1 MDKKILIIEEHP
13 VVTESLKQMVFNTD
27 AGIESITIVTGNKE
41 LNFLNGQH
49 FDIVILDIYLPDLSR
64 LEYGLFNK
72 SINPDQKILVI
83 ISVSQLSMIELLI
96 RKGVNG
102 IILKTSHLCEIKEA
116 VQSVLDGNFF
126 LGRKLKELMNGEI
139 VKNSHKPALTKR
151 ENEILSLISD
161 GLTNHGIADKLFISC
176 STVDSHRKSLLLK
189 FNVNNTARLIK
200 VAVSQGIIS

>member
-27 AGIESITIVTGNKE
+27 GGIESITIVNGNKE
-41 LNFLNGQH
+41 LNFLKGQH
-49 FDIVILDIYLPDLSR
+49 FDIIILDIYLPDLNR
-64 LEYGLFNK
+64 VDYCLVDK

-83 ISVSQLSMIELLI
+83 ISVSQLFMIEQLI

-102 IILKTSHLCEIKEA
+102 IILKTSNLGEIKEA
-116 VQSVLDGNFF
+116 VQSVLAGNFF
-126 LGRKLKELMNGEI
+126 LGKKLRELMNGEI
-139 VKNSHKPALTKR
+139 VKNSQKPALTKR